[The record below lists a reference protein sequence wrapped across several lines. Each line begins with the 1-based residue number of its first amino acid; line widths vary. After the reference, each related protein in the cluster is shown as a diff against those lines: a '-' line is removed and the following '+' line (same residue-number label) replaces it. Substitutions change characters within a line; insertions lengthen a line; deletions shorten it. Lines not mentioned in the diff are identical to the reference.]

1 MKIDRGSILRAECFK
16 PIKEGFLRILESQ
29 NKTVVAFPIAK
40 RFSEK
45 EL

>member
-16 PIKEGFLRILESQ
+16 PIEGFLRILESQ
-29 NKTVVAFPIAK
+29 NKTVVVFPIAK